1 MPPTPTQAQAEE
13 HVTYEIE
20 AMSRGAARYARE
32 WDERVNMATPSGYE
46 DAVFFLEA
54 SLLHARTLVITF
66 GFPDDKARVVTAAL
80 GLQNDEQSFK
90 DALAPLGITA
100 GQAYGQ
106 LSELLAHIGRQR
118 WDAPLGIH
126 MHQPVRVADTVL
138 KALVAGGAR
147 SNAVLAQAI
156 DTETTRLQPLL

>member
-1 MPPTPTQAQAEE
+1 
-13 HVTYEIE
+13 
-20 AMSRGAARYARE
+20 MSRGAVRYAQE
-32 WDERVNMATPSGYE
+32 WDERINQATPSGYE

-66 GFPDDKARVVTAAL
+66 GFPDEKARAITAVL
-80 GLQNDEQSFK
+80 GLGNDEQAFK
-90 DALAPLGITA
+90 GALAPLGITA

-118 WDAPLGIH
+118 WDAPLGVH

-138 KALVAGGAR
+138 SALEACGANA
-147 SNAVLAQAI
+147 NAVLAGVIEAEQ
-156 DTETTRLQPLL
+156 DRLKPLL